1 MSQAAVQPPR
11 TALGPGPAGAWGRRR
26 AAAGDG
32 PSWWVYAVVILFTV
46 LVAGIF
52 LSAFLNSIAST
63 WFGGWLPDAYTTKW
77 YTFAAQEFNLVYV
90 LWITILVG
98 LAVTVASLALGV
110 PAAYVLAR
118 RTFPGRQVLT
128 LLLILPM
135 MVPPITYGI
144 PLAAMLYRI
153 HLGGS
158 LGGVIVANLVP
169 AMPFVVLIMTPFF
182 EQIDPNL
189 ERAARTLGASP
200 ARTFGRVLLPIAL
213 PGVLAAGLLILV
225 RAIALFELTFLVS
238 GAKSQTL
245 VVALYYTAF
254 AAGIRP
260 SQAIDAMAVVYMV
273 TGLVLLLAALR
284 FINPVNMVIRV
295 RR

>member
-1 MSQAAVQPPR
+1 VNEVVA
-11 TALGPGPAGAWGRRR
+11 RR
-26 AAAGDG
+26 APRPPARRTGQIGEG
-32 PSWWVYAVVILFTV
+32 PSWWVYAVVGLFGA

-77 YTFAAQEFNLVYV
+77 YTFAITEFDLVYV
-90 LWITILVG
+90 LGITIVVG
-98 LAVTVASLALGV
+98 LTVTVISLALGV

-118 RTFPGRQVLT
+118 RSFPGRQVLM

-135 MVPPITYGI
+135 LVPPITYGI
-144 PLAAMLYRI
+144 PLAAMLYKIR
-153 HLGGS
+153 LGGS
-158 LGGVIVANLVP
+158 LAGVIVANIVP

-189 ERAARTLGASP
+189 ERAARTLGAP
-200 ARTFGRVLLPIAL
+200 PPRMFARVLLPIAL

-260 SQAIDAMAVVYMV
+260 SQAIDAMAVVYMA
-273 TGLVLLLAALR
+273 TGLILLLAALR

>member
-1 MSQAAVQPPR
+1 MSSVAARAAAP
-11 TALGPGPAGAWGRRR
+11 PGPRARRR
-26 AAAGDG
+26 AAAAEGAA
-32 PSWWVYAVVILFTV
+32 WWVYAIVGVFAL

-52 LSAFLNSIAST
+52 LSAFLNSIGST

-77 YTFAAQEFNLVYV
+77 YRFAASEFDLGHV
-90 LWITILVG
+90 LTVTIVVG
-98 LAVTVASLALGV
+98 LTVTLVSLALGV

-118 RTFPGRQVLT
+118 RAFPGRAA
-128 LLLILPM
+128 LLMLLVLPM
-135 MVPPITYGI
+135 LVPPITYGI
-144 PLAAMLYRI
+144 PLAAMLYTLR
-153 HLGGS
+153 LGGS
-158 LGGVIVANLVP
+158 LAGVIVANIVP
-169 AMPFVVLIMTPFF
+169 ALPFVVLIMTPFF

-189 ERAARTLGASP
+189 ERAARTLGAAP
-200 ARTFGRVLLPIAL
+200 ARMFARVLLPIAL

-238 GAKSQTL
+238 GARSQTL

>member
-1 MSQAAVQPPR
+1 MNRSVARPPR
-11 TALGPGPAGAWGRRR
+11 AHAGGGPT
-26 AAAGDG
+26 
-32 PSWWVYAVVILFTV
+32 WWVYALVGAFAV

-77 YTFAAQEFNLVYV
+77 YRFAIAEFDLGYV
-90 LWITILVG
+90 LAITIVVG
-98 LAVTVASLALGV
+98 LTVTIVSLALGV

-118 RTFPGRQVLT
+118 RAFPGRPLLL

-135 MVPPITYGI
+135 LVPPITYGI
-144 PLAAMLYRI
+144 PLAAMLYTAR
-153 HLGGS
+153 LGGS
-158 LGGVIVANLVP
+158 LAGVIIVNIVP

-200 ARTFGRVLLPIAL
+200 WRVFRRVLLPIAL
-213 PGVLAAGLLILV
+213 PGMLAAGLLILV

-245 VVALYYTAF
+245 VVALYYAAF

-273 TGLVLLLAALR
+273 TGLALLLAALR

-295 RR
+295 RQ

>member
-1 MSQAAVQPPR
+1 
-11 TALGPGPAGAWGRRR
+11 
-26 AAAGDG
+26 
-32 PSWWVYAVVILFTV
+32 
-46 LVAGIF
+46 
-52 LSAFLNSIAST
+52 
-63 WFGGWLPDAYTTKW
+63 
-77 YTFAAQEFNLVYV
+77 
-90 LWITILVG
+90 
-98 LAVTVASLALGV
+98 
-110 PAAYVLAR
+110 
-118 RTFPGRQVLT
+118 
-128 LLLILPM
+128 
-135 MVPPITYGI
+135 
-144 PLAAMLYRI
+144 
-153 HLGGS
+153 
-158 LGGVIVANLVP
+158 
-169 AMPFVVLIMTPFF
+169 VLIMTPFF

-189 ERAARTLGASP
+189 ERAARTLGAAP
-200 ARTFGRVLLPIAL
+200 ARMFARVLLPIAL

>member
-1 MSQAAVQPPR
+1 VTRAVAR
-11 TALGPGPAGAWGRRR
+11 TAVRHGGEGA
-26 AAAGDG
+26 A
-32 PSWWVYAVVILFTV
+32 WWVYAVVGVFAV

-77 YTFAAQEFNLVYV
+77 YRFAVDEFDLGYV
-90 LWITILVG
+90 LAITIVVG
-98 LAVTVASLALGV
+98 LTVTILSLALGV

-118 RTFPGRQVLT
+118 RAFPGRALLM

-135 MVPPITYGI
+135 LVPPITYGI
-144 PLAAMLYRI
+144 PLAAMLYTA

-158 LGGVIVANLVP
+158 LAGVIIVNIVP

-200 ARTFGRVLLPIAL
+200 GRVFRRVLLPIAL

-273 TGLVLLLAALR
+273 TGLILLLAALR

-295 RR
+295 RQ

>member
-1 MSQAAVQPPR
+1 MSRAASASAQQPP
-11 TALGPGPAGAWGRRR
+11 ARRR
-26 AAAGDG
+26 GRTGDG
-32 PSWWVYAVVILFTV
+32 PAWWVYAVVGLFAL

-63 WFGGWLPDAYTTKW
+63 WFGGWLPDAYTGKW
-77 YTFAAQEFNLVYV
+77 YRFALAEFDLGYV
-90 LWITILVG
+90 LGVTIVVG
-98 LAVTVASLALGV
+98 LSVTLISLALGV
-110 PAAYVLAR
+110 PAAYALAR
-118 RTFPGRQVLT
+118 YAFPGRPALM
-128 LLLILPM
+128 LLLVLPM

-144 PLAAMLYRI
+144 PLAAMLYKL
-153 HLGGS
+153 HLGGK
-158 LGGVIVANLVP
+158 LAGVIGANIVP

-189 ERAARTLGASP
+189 ERAARTLGAP
-200 ARTFGRVLLPIAL
+200 PLRLFARVLLPIAL

-273 TGLVLLLAALR
+273 TGLILLLTALR

>member
-1 MSQAAVQPPR
+1 MSAVARAPR
-11 TALGPGPAGAWGRRR
+11 ART
-26 AAAGDG
+26 DG
-32 PSWWVYAVVILFTV
+32 GSSWWVYAAVAAFAL

-52 LSAFLNSIAST
+52 LSAFLNSIASS
-63 WFGGWLPDAYTTKW
+63 WFGGWLPDGYTMRW
-77 YTFAAQEFNLVYV
+77 YRFALAEFNLGYV
-90 LWITILVG
+90 LW
-98 LAVTVASLALGV
+98 VTVVVGVSVTVLSLILGV

-118 RTFPGRQVLT
+118 HAFPGRAP
-128 LLLILPM
+128 LLLLLVLPM
-135 MVPPITYGI
+135 LVPPITYGI
-144 PLAAMLYRI
+144 PLAAMLYAA

-158 LGGVIVANLVP
+158 LAGVIVVNIVP
-169 AMPFVVLIMTPFF
+169 ALPFAVLIMTPFF

-189 ERAARTLGASP
+189 ERAARTLGAGP
-200 ARTFGRVLLPIAL
+200 VQVFRRVLLPIAL

-238 GAKSQTL
+238 GARSQTL

-260 SQAIDAMAVVYMV
+260 AQAIDAMSVVYMV
-273 TGLVLLLAALR
+273 TGLVVLLAALR

-295 RR
+295 RQ

>member
-1 MSQAAVQPPR
+1 VNGPVVRAA
-11 TALGPGPAGAWGRRR
+11 RR
-26 AAAGDG
+26 AYAGDG
-32 PSWWVYAVVILFTV
+32 PSWWVYALVGAFAA

-52 LSAFLNSIAST
+52 LSAFLNSVAST
-63 WFGGWLPDAYTTKW
+63 WFGGWLPDGYTTKW
-77 YTFAAQEFNLVYV
+77 YRFAIAEFDLGYV
-90 LWITILVG
+90 LAITIVVG
-98 LAVTVASLALGV
+98 LSVTILSLALGV

-118 RTFPGRQVLT
+118 RPFPGRPLVLM
-128 LLLILPM
+128 LLILPM
-135 MVPPITYGI
+135 LVPPITYGI
-144 PLAAMLYRI
+144 PLAAMLYKAR
-153 HLGGS
+153 LGGS
-158 LGGVIVANLVP
+158 LAGVILVNIVP

-189 ERAARTLGASP
+189 ERAARTLGAAP
-200 ARTFGRVLLPIAL
+200 GRVFGRILLPIAL
-213 PGVLAAGLLILV
+213 PGMLASGLLILV

-273 TGLVLLLAALR
+273 TGLILLLLALR

-295 RR
+295 RQ

>member
-1 MSQAAVQPPR
+1 VNAVFARPVLRPPARR
-11 TALGPGPAGAWGRRR
+11 TGQIGES
-26 AAAGDG
+26 
-32 PSWWVYAVVILFTV
+32 PSWWVYAVVGLFGA

-52 LSAFLNSIAST
+52 LSAFLNSIAAT
-63 WFGGWLPDAYTTKW
+63 WFGGWLPDDYTTKW
-77 YTFAAQEFNLVYV
+77 YTFAVREFDLTHV
-90 LWITILVG
+90 LGITIVVG
-98 LAVTVASLALGV
+98 LTVTVASLALGV

-118 RTFPGRQVLT
+118 RSFPGRQVLT

-135 MVPPITYGI
+135 LVPPITYGI
-144 PLAAMLYRI
+144 PLAAMLYKIR
-153 HLGGS
+153 LGGS
-158 LGGVIVANLVP
+158 LAGVIVANIVP

-200 ARTFGRVLLPIAL
+200 LRMFARVLLPIAL

-238 GAKSQTL
+238 GPKSQTL

-260 SQAIDAMAVVYMV
+260 SQAIDAMAVVYMA

>member
-1 MSQAAVQPPR
+1 MFAA
-11 TALGPGPAGAWGRRR
+11 
-26 AAAGDG
+26 
-32 PSWWVYAVVILFTV
+32 

-52 LSAFLNSIAST
+52 FSAFLNSVAST
-63 WFGGWLPDAYTTKW
+63 WFGGWLPDGYTTKW
-77 YTFAAQEFNLVYV
+77 YRFALAEFDLGHV
-90 LWITILVG
+90 LAITIIVG
-98 LAVTVASLALGV
+98 LSVTILSLALGV
-110 PAAYVLAR
+110 PAAHTLAR
-118 RTFPGRQVLT
+118 RSFPGRPLVMM
-128 LLLILPM
+128 LLILPM
-135 MVPPITYGI
+135 LVPPITYGI
-144 PLAAMLYRI
+144 PLAAMLYKAR
-153 HLGGS
+153 LGGS
-158 LGGVIVANLVP
+158 LAGVIIANIVP

-200 ARTFGRVLLPIAL
+200 WRVFRRILLPIAL
-213 PGVLAAGLLILV
+213 PGVLASGLLILV

-260 SQAIDAMAVVYMV
+260 SQAIDAMAVVYMA
-273 TGLVLLLAALR
+273 TGLLLLLAALR

-295 RR
+295 RQ

>member
-1 MSQAAVQPPR
+1 MSRAIAPAARP
-11 TALGPGPAGAWGRRR
+11 AGPAVRGKGATGEGS
-26 AAAGDG
+26 A
-32 PSWWVYAVVILFTV
+32 WWVYAIVGLFAL

-77 YTFAAQEFNLVYV
+77 YRFALSEFDLGYV
-90 LWITILVG
+90 LGVTIVVG
-98 LAVTVASLALGV
+98 LTVTLISLALGV

-118 RTFPGRQVLT
+118 RAFPGRAA
-128 LLLILPM
+128 LLLLLVLPM
-135 MVPPITYGI
+135 LVPPITYGI
-144 PLAAMLYRI
+144 PLAAMLYKLR
-153 HLGGS
+153 LGGK
-158 LGGVIVANLVP
+158 LAGVIVANIVP

-189 ERAARTLGASP
+189 ERAARTLGAAP
-200 ARTFGRVLLPIAL
+200 LRMFARVLLPIVL

-273 TGLVLLLAALR
+273 TGLLLLIAALR
-284 FINPVNMVIRV
+284 FVNPVNMVIRV

>member
-1 MSQAAVQPPR
+1 MSRVAAQPAPPYGGVPR
-11 TALGPGPAGAWGRRR
+11 PRR
-26 AAAGDG
+26 AAREA
-32 PSWWVYAVVILFTV
+32 SAWWVYAIVGVFAL

-52 LSAFLNSIAST
+52 LSAFLNSIGST
-63 WFGGWLPDAYTTKW
+63 WFGGWLPDGYTAKW
-77 YTFAAQEFNLVYV
+77 YQFALAEFNLGYV
-90 LWITILVG
+90 LAVTIVVG
-98 LAVTVASLALGV
+98 LAVTLISLALGV

-118 RTFPGRQVLT
+118 HAFPGRPA
-128 LLLILPM
+128 LLLLLVLPM

-144 PLAAMLYRI
+144 PLAAMLYSLR
-153 HLGGS
+153 LGGT
-158 LGGVIVANLVP
+158 LAGVIVANIVP

-189 ERAARTLGASP
+189 ERAARTLGAP
-200 ARTFGRVLLPIAL
+200 PLRMFRRVLLPIAL

-273 TGLVLLLAALR
+273 TGLILLLAALR
-284 FINPVNMVIRV
+284 FVNPVNMVIRV
-295 RR
+295 RGGGR

>member
-1 MSQAAVQPPR
+1 VNAVVARPVPRPP
-11 TALGPGPAGAWGRRR
+11 ARRR
-26 AAAGDG
+26 GQTGEGA
-32 PSWWVYAVVILFTV
+32 SWWVYAIVGLFGA

-52 LSAFLNSIAST
+52 LSAFLNSIGST

-77 YTFAAQEFNLVYV
+77 YAFAVTEFDLVYV
-90 LWITILVG
+90 LGVTIVVG
-98 LAVTVASLALGV
+98 LTVTVASLALGV

-118 RTFPGRQVLT
+118 RSFPGRQVLM

-135 MVPPITYGI
+135 LVPPITYGI
-144 PLAAMLYRI
+144 PLAAMLYKIR
-153 HLGGS
+153 LGGS
-158 LGGVIVANLVP
+158 LAGVIVANIVP

-189 ERAARTLGASP
+189 ERAARTLGAP
-200 ARTFGRVLLPIAL
+200 PLRMFARVLLPIAL

-238 GAKSQTL
+238 GARSQTL

>member
-1 MSQAAVQPPR
+1 MR
-11 TALGPGPAGAWGRRR
+11 TAPRSRSEAGS
-26 AAAGDG
+26 
-32 PSWWVYAVVILFTV
+32 SWWVYAVVGGFGL

-52 LSAFLNSIAST
+52 LSAFLNSIGST
-63 WFGGWLPDAYTTKW
+63 WFGGWLPDGYTTKW
-77 YTFAAQEFNLVYV
+77 YRFALAEFDLGYV
-90 LWITILVG
+90 LLVTVVVGLSVTIL
-98 LAVTVASLALGV
+98 SLALGV

-118 RTFPGRQVLT
+118 RAFPGRPVLLMT
-128 LLLILPM
+128 LILPM
-135 MVPPITYGI
+135 LVPPITYGI
-144 PLAAMLYRI
+144 PLAAMLYGAR
-153 HLGGS
+153 LGGT
-158 LGGVIVANLVP
+158 LAGVILVNIVP
-169 AMPFVVLIMTPFF
+169 ALPFVVLIMTPFF

-200 ARTFGRVLLPIAL
+200 GTVFRRVLLPIAL

-273 TGLVLLLAALR
+273 TGLVLLLTALR

>member
-1 MSQAAVQPPR
+1 MSRAVVR
-11 TALGPGPAGAWGRRR
+11 PGTRSAGAGS
-26 AAAGDG
+26 A
-32 PSWWVYAVVILFTV
+32 WWVYALVGAFAV

-77 YTFAAQEFNLVYV
+77 YRFALSEFDLGYV
-90 LWITILVG
+90 LGITILVG
-98 LAVTVASLALGV
+98 LSVTIVSLALGV
-110 PAAYVLAR
+110 PAAYALAR
-118 RTFPGRQVLT
+118 RSFPGRSVLL

-135 MVPPITYGI
+135 LVPPITYGI
-144 PLAAMLYRI
+144 PLAAMLYRV

-158 LGGVIVANLVP
+158 LAGVIIVNIVP
-169 AMPFVVLIMTPFF
+169 ALPFVVLIMTPFF

-189 ERAARTLGASP
+189 ERAARTLGASG
-200 ARTFGRVLLPIAL
+200 RRVFGRILLPIAL

-238 GAKSQTL
+238 GARSQTL

-260 SQAIDAMAVVYMV
+260 SQAIDAMAVVYMI
-273 TGLVLLLAALR
+273 TGLILLLAALR

>member
-1 MSQAAVQPPR
+1 MSAVARPR
-11 TALGPGPAGAWGRRR
+11 AR
-26 AAAGDG
+26 ASGDG
-32 PSWWVYAVVILFTV
+32 PSWWVYAIVGFFAV

-52 LSAFLNSIAST
+52 LSAFMNSIAST
-63 WFGGWLPDAYTTKW
+63 WFGGWLPDGYTTKW
-77 YTFAAQEFNLVYV
+77 YTFAVQEFDLIYV
-90 LWITILVG
+90 LAITIVVG
-98 LAVTVASLALGV
+98 LVVTAISLALGV

-118 RTFPGRQVLT
+118 RSFHGRQAVQ

-135 MVPPITYGI
+135 LVPPITYGI
-144 PLAAMLYRI
+144 PLAAMLYSL
-153 HLGGS
+153 HLGGT
-158 LGGVIVANLVP
+158 LTGVIVVNIVP

-182 EQIDPNL
+182 QQIDPNL

-200 ARTFGRVLLPIAL
+200 ARMFGRILLPIAL

-238 GAKSQTL
+238 GARSQTL

-273 TGLVLLLAALR
+273 TGLILLLAALR
-284 FINPVNMVIRV
+284 FVNPVNMVIRV
-295 RR
+295 RQ

>member
-1 MSQAAVQPPR
+1 VSAAAPPR
-11 TALGPGPAGAWGRRR
+11 RRGASGEG
-26 AAAGDG
+26 AA
-32 PSWWVYAVVILFTV
+32 WWVYAAVGLFAV

-63 WFGGWLPDAYTTKW
+63 WFGGWLPDGYTTKW
-77 YTFAAQEFNLVYV
+77 YTFAVQEFDLIYV
-90 LWITILVG
+90 LTITIVVG
-98 LAVTVASLALGV
+98 LVVTAISLALGV

-118 RTFPGRQVLT
+118 RSFPGRQAVQ

-135 MVPPITYGI
+135 LVPPITYGI
-144 PLAAMLYRI
+144 PLAAMLYSL
-153 HLGGS
+153 HLGGT
-158 LGGVIVANLVP
+158 LTGVIVVNIVP

-182 EQIDPNL
+182 QQIDPNL

-200 ARTFGRVLLPIAL
+200 ARMFGRILLPIAL
-213 PGVLAAGLLILV
+213 PGVLASGLLILV

-238 GAKSQTL
+238 GARSQTL

-273 TGLVLLLAALR
+273 TGLILLLAALR
-284 FINPVNMVIRV
+284 FVNPVNMVIRV
-295 RR
+295 RQ

>member
-1 MSQAAVQPPR
+1 MSQILARPAPR
-11 TALGPGPAGAWGRRR
+11 AR
-26 AAAGDG
+26 AADG
-32 PSWWVYAVVILFTV
+32 PSWWVYAAVGVFAL

-52 LSAFLNSIAST
+52 LSALLNSFAST

-77 YTFAAQEFNLVYV
+77 YRFAITEFDLGYV
-90 LWITILVG
+90 LAITILVG
-98 LAVTVASLALGV
+98 LSVTVLSLALGV

-118 RTFPGRQVLT
+118 QTFPGRSPLL

-135 MVPPITYGI
+135 LVPPITYGI
-144 PLAAMLYRI
+144 PLAAMLYSAR
-153 HLGGS
+153 LGGT
-158 LGGVIVANLVP
+158 LTGVIIVNIVP
-169 AMPFVVLIMTPFF
+169 ALPFVVLIMTPFF

-189 ERAARTLGASP
+189 ERAARTLGAAP
-200 ARTFGRVLLPIAL
+200 IQVFRRVLLPIAL

-238 GAKSQTL
+238 GARSQTL

-260 SQAIDAMAVVYMV
+260 SQAIDAMAVVYMI
-273 TGLVLLLAALR
+273 TGLIVLLAALR

-295 RR
+295 RQ

>member
-1 MSQAAVQPPR
+1 MSQAAPTSSRPI
-11 TALGPGPAGAWGRRR
+11 ARRR
-26 AAAGDG
+26 GRTGDG
-32 PSWWVYAVVILFTV
+32 PAWWVYAIVGLFAL

-63 WFGGWLPDAYTTKW
+63 WFGGWLPDAYTAKW
-77 YTFAAQEFNLVYV
+77 YQFALAEFDLGSV
-90 LWITILVG
+90 
-98 LAVTVASLALGV
+98 LAVTIVVGLSVTLISLALGV
-110 PAAYVLAR
+110 PAAYALAR
-118 RTFPGRQVLT
+118 HVFPGRAALM
-128 LLLILPM
+128 LLLVLPM

-144 PLAAMLYRI
+144 PLAAMLYKL
-153 HLGGS
+153 HLGGK
-158 LGGVIVANLVP
+158 LAGVIVANVVP
-169 AMPFVVLIMTPFF
+169 ALPFVVLIMTPFF

-189 ERAARTLGASP
+189 ERAARTLGAP
-200 ARTFGRVLLPIAL
+200 ALRVFARVLLPIAL
-213 PGVLAAGLLILV
+213 PGMLAAGLLILV

>member
-1 MSQAAVQPPR
+1 MS
-11 TALGPGPAGAWGRRR
+11 R
-26 AAAGDG
+26 AAAVSQARGR
-32 PSWWVYAVVILFTV
+32 PSPRRPAGEGSAWWVYAIVGVFGL

-77 YTFAAQEFNLVYV
+77 YRFAASEFDLGHV
-90 LWITILVG
+90 LAVTIVVG
-98 LAVTVASLALGV
+98 LAVTLISLALGV

-118 RTFPGRQVLT
+118 HAFPGRAA
-128 LLLILPM
+128 LLMLLVLPM
-135 MVPPITYGI
+135 LVPPITYGI
-144 PLAAMLYRI
+144 PLAAMLYRLR
-153 HLGGS
+153 LGGT
-158 LGGVIVANLVP
+158 LAGVIVANIVP
-169 AMPFVVLIMTPFF
+169 AIPFVVLIMTPFF

-189 ERAARTLGASP
+189 ERAARTLGAP
-200 ARTFGRVLLPIAL
+200 PLRMFARVLLPIAL

-260 SQAIDAMAVVYMV
+260 SQAIDAMAVVYMA
-273 TGLVLLLAALR
+273 TGLILLLAALR

>member
-1 MSQAAVQPPR
+1 MSE
-11 TALGPGPAGAWGRRR
+11 TALTTPRPSVRRR
-26 AAAGDG
+26 GRTGDG
-32 PSWWVYAVVILFTV
+32 PAWWVYAVVGVFAA

-63 WFGGWLPDAYTTKW
+63 WFGGWLPDAYTMKW
-77 YTFAAQEFNLVYV
+77 YQFALAEFNLASV
-90 LWITILVG
+90 LGVTIVVG
-98 LAVTVASLALGV
+98 LSVTLISLALGV

-118 RTFPGRQVLT
+118 HGFPGRAV
-128 LLLILPM
+128 LLLLLVLPM

-144 PLAAMLYRI
+144 PLAAMLYKL
-153 HLGGS
+153 HLGGK
-158 LGGVIVANLVP
+158 LAGVIIANIVP
-169 AMPFVVLIMTPFF
+169 AMPFAVLIMTPFF
-182 EQIDPNL
+182 EQVDPNL
-189 ERAARTLGASP
+189 ERAARTLGAP
-200 ARTFGRVLLPIAL
+200 PLRMFARVLLPIAL

>member
-1 MSQAAVQPPR
+1 MSQAALTPSRAPV
-11 TALGPGPAGAWGRRR
+11 RRR
-26 AAAGDG
+26 GQTGDG
-32 PSWWVYAVVILFTV
+32 PAWWVYAIVGLFAL

-52 LSAFLNSIAST
+52 LSAFLNSIAET
-63 WFGGWLPDAYTTKW
+63 WFGGWLPDAYTAKW
-77 YTFAAQEFNLVYV
+77 YQFAVAEFDLGSV
-90 LWITILVG
+90 LWVTIVVG
-98 LAVTVASLALGV
+98 LSVTLISLALGV
-110 PAAYVLAR
+110 PAAYALAR
-118 RTFPGRQVLT
+118 RVFPGRGALM
-128 LLLILPM
+128 LLLVLPM

-144 PLAAMLYRI
+144 PLAAMLYRL
-153 HLGGS
+153 HLGGK
-158 LGGVIVANLVP
+158 LAGVIVANIVP

-189 ERAARTLGASP
+189 ERAARTLGAP
-200 ARTFGRVLLPIAL
+200 PLRMFARVLLPIAL

>member
-1 MSQAAVQPPR
+1 MSLAIAR
-11 TALGPGPAGAWGRRR
+11 AGRRR
-26 AAAGDG
+26 RGAGDG
-32 PSWWVYAVVILFTV
+32 PSWWVYAVVGLFAV
-46 LVAGIF
+46 LVTGIF
-52 LSAFLNSIAST
+52 LSAFMNSIAST
-63 WFGGWLPDAYTTKW
+63 WFGGWLPDSYTTKW
-77 YTFAAQEFNLVYV
+77 YTFAIAEFDLVYV
-90 LWITILVG
+90 LAITIVVG
-98 LAVTVASLALGV
+98 LSVTVISLALGV

-118 RTFPGRQVLT
+118 RAFPGRQLLT

-135 MVPPITYGI
+135 LVPPITYGI
-144 PLAAMLYRI
+144 PLAAMLYKIR
-153 HLGGS
+153 LGGS
-158 LGGVIVANLVP
+158 LAGVIIANIVP

-200 ARTFGRVLLPIAL
+200 WRMFGRVLLPIAL

-260 SQAIDAMAVVYMV
+260 SQAIDAMAVVYMI
-273 TGLVLLLAALR
+273 TGLILLLAALR

>member
-1 MSQAAVQPPR
+1 MSRAHAR
-11 TALGPGPAGAWGRRR
+11 EGA
-26 AAAGDG
+26 
-32 PSWWVYAVVILFTV
+32 SWWVYAIVILFGL

-63 WFGGWLPDAYTTKW
+63 WFGGWLPDGYTAKW
-77 YTFAAQEFNLVYV
+77 YQFAVTEFDLSYV
-90 LWITILVG
+90 LGVTIVVG
-98 LAVTVASLALGV
+98 LSVTVISLALGV
-110 PAAYVLAR
+110 PAAYALAR
-118 RTFPGRQVLT
+118 SAFPGRPVVLI
-128 LLLILPM
+128 LLILPM
-135 MVPPITYGI
+135 LVPPITYGI
-144 PLAAMLYRI
+144 PLAAMLYGL
-153 HLGGS
+153 HLGGT
-158 LGGVIVANLVP
+158 LAGVILVNIVP
-169 AMPFVVLIMTPFF
+169 ALPFVVLIMTPFF

-200 ARTFGRVLLPIAL
+200 TRVMRRVLLPIAL
-213 PGVLAAGLLILV
+213 PGALAAGLLILV

-284 FINPVNMVIRV
+284 FVNPVNMVIRV
-295 RR
+295 RQ